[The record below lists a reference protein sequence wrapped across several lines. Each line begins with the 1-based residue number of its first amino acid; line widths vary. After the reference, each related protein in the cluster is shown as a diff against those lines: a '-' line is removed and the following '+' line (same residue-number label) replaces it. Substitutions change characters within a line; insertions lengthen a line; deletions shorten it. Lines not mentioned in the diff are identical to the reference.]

1 MKKTKRKNKNNN
13 QTSFYFEDYLETN
26 KKSKMLKKS
35 NNFQDRIYLLF
46 FFFFSLVL
54 IFSIKITHISLNKKN
69 IFNNQKQLKH
79 FSLTRRDIV
88 DRNGEIISRNINTF
102 HAAVDPKLIQDKK
115 KFLLNLRLKFPELPI
130 DEIETKLKNKK
141 YFRLKK
147 RINQIE
153 KDKFWSLGEKAI
165 KFEPFQARMY
175 THGNLFSHIIGQVD
189 YDNYGVSGIEKY
201 FDRELKDKNQ
211 LNQPLKLTLD
221 SNIQYIVNKEL
232 SKAVEIFEATGG
244 GALLMDVNNGD
255 ILSLVSLPNFNIN
268 QRAAIKDKKFINKIT
283 KGVYELGSIF
293 KTFTVALALEHK
305 LVETDT
311 IIANIPRKVKC
322 SIHEIADLK
331 EHPKDLSV
339 EEILVRSSNVGSV
352 VLAKKIGEKNFKKF
366 IKKTR
371 LTKNPKIELEEV
383 GAPHQLQWNKCKLET
398 ISFGHGITTTPLQ
411 ATALYA
417 AISNGGNLIEPSLIH
432 NRQFK
437 KPEKIISS
445 KTSYKLSNILRKVVT
460 SKNGT
465 ASLADKNGYYVGGK
479 TGTAESYGDEKNRIN
494 TFISVFPT
502 NKPNYTLLVMLENP
516 KINRNLIYNYRG
528 IKTKAPYNTSGW
540 NSVYVAGK
548 IIEKIGPILAINN
561 EEFTDQ
567 YVVEKFN

>member
-54 IFSIKITHISLNKKN
+54 IFSIKITHISLSKKN

-115 KFLLNLRLKFPELPI
+115 KFLLNLRLNFPELPI

-311 IIANIPRKVKC
+311 IITNIPRKVKC
-322 SIHEIADLK
+322 SIHEISDLK

-383 GAPHQLQWNKCKLET
+383 GVPHQLQWNKCKLET

-417 AISNGGNLIEPSLIH
+417 AISNGGNLIEPSLIYD
-432 NRQFK
+432 RQFK

-494 TFISVFPT
+494 TFISIFPT

-528 IKTKAPYNTSGW
+528 IRTKAPYNTSGW

-561 EEFTDQ
+561 EEFTDL